1 MGFNTTTNV
10 LERIPAGVI
19 HGATAL
25 NIIGYNGATTTT
37 YETLW
42 DESSAYT
49 FLTAAM
55 STPYIASSSANDA
68 SAGTGA
74 RTVRVTLVNTSF
86 VQSTEDLTLNGQT
99 SVNLATANVLSIQK
113 IEVLTAG
120 SGLANAGVI
129 RIGTGVNTAGVPA
142 TVHGH
147 VPVGTNISRH
157 GFYVVP
163 ASYSLLVCGLYI
175 SSGSATAGSV
185 TGCIK
190 QAVDLTGLVKESF
203 VQNGATTDKIAEEL
217 RVPLFY
223 PEKSK
228 LNFQVLSSAGTGPA
242 TLLAN
247 CILLD
252 RQNTTDATSFSKWI

>member
-1 MGFNTTTNV
+1 MGFNTVTNI

-25 NIIGYNGATTTT
+25 NILGYNGATTTT

-42 DESSAYT
+42 DESSAYS

-55 STPYIASSSANDA
+55 STPYIASSNANDT

-99 SVNLATANVLSIQK
+99 SVNLVTANVLAIQK

-120 SGLANAGVI
+120 AGLVNAGII

-142 TVHGH
+142 VVHGH
-147 VPVGTNISRH
+147 VAIGTNNSRH

-163 ASYSLLVCGLYI
+163 ANYSLLMCGFYVA
-175 SSGSATAGSV
+175 SGSATAGSITAAV
-185 TGCIK
+185 K
-190 QAVDLTGLVKESF
+190 QAVDLTGLVKEVF
-203 VQNGATTDKIAEEL
+203 TQTGATTDKVAEEL
-217 RVPLFY
+217 RVPILF
-223 PEKSK
+223 EAKSK

-242 TLLAN
+242 SLLAN

-252 RQNTTDATSFSKWI
+252 RQNTTDATSFAKWI

>member
-25 NIIGYNGATTTT
+25 NIIGYNGTVTTT
-37 YETLW
+37 YETIW

-74 RTVRVTLVNTSF
+74 RTVRVTLVDTSF
-86 VQSTEDLTLNGQT
+86 AQTTEDLTLNGQT
-99 SVNLATANVLSIQK
+99 SVNLVTANVLAIQK

-120 SGLANAGVI
+120 SGLVNAGVI
-129 RIGTGVNTAGVPA
+129 RIGTGVNTSGVPA
-142 TVHGH
+142 VVHGH
-147 VPVGTNISRH
+147 VAVGKNLSRH

-163 ASYSLLVCGLYI
+163 ANYQLMLCGLYI
-175 SSGSATAGSV
+175 ASGSATAGAV
-185 TGCIK
+185 TAGIQ
-190 QAVDLTGLVKESF
+190 QAIDLTGLVKEVF
-203 VQNGATTDKIAEEL
+203 TAMGTNADKIAQEL
-217 RVPLFY
+217 RVPILF

-228 LNFQVLSSAGTGPA
+228 LNFQVIASAGTGPA
-242 TLLAN
+242 SLLAN

-252 RQNTTDATSFSKWI
+252 RRNTTDATSFAKWI